1 MGSNLYKLRSFGYA
15 EIDDE
20 IWFPNLN
27 FNALMKIN
35 KLTGRLEI
43 VDKFP
48 NYGVWQGWLYST
60 VCHVNGQLV
69 FVPSWSEEIVA
80 YHIETQKF
88 VSTPLDNK
96 FIGEKKYYF
105 GSAYVY
111 KQYVYM
117 FPTGAK
123 CMVRYDAEKQTITY
137 LENNVSALI
146 RAIPET
152 LSCFYQQF
160 EVIDQKIYIPFLEL
174 NAVVIFDL
182 KDESTEIKYL
192 DIEGGCSTINYLN
205 EYFYLTSFR
214 SPKIYRWNDKTGKVQ
229 TYQSFPDEF
238 KGEKLFIGACKTED
252 SLIFFPGRS
261 NMIISFSVLSGKIHE
276 VQRFSDPDCE
286 SVVTYFVQEDGT
298 EYTMLTAEMDAISSF
313 TYEENSLKLKPYC
326 QRDKVYNKKQIDQ
339 FFMGEDKKD
348 LEKYIVDIL
357 EHSGDVMRQKHK
369 TNCGKRIFEQ
379 ICKA

>member
-1 MGSNLYKLRSFGYA
+1 M

-48 NYGVWQGWLYST
+48 SYGFLERHLYST

-69 FVPSWSEEIVA
+69 FVPSCSEEIVS
-80 YHIETQKF
+80 YHLETQKF
-88 VSTPLDNK
+88 ISTPLDNE

-105 GSAYVY
+105 GNAYVY

-123 CMVRYDAEKQTITY
+123 CIVRYDVVKQTVTY
-137 LENNVSALI
+137 LENDVSTFI
-146 RAIPET
+146 REIPET

-160 EVIDQKIYIPFLEL
+160 EVIDQRVYIPFLEV
-174 NAVVIFDL
+174 NAVAIFDL
-182 KDESTEIKYL
+182 KDESAEIKYL
-192 DIEGGCSTINYLN
+192 NIEGGCSTINYIN
-205 EYFYLTSFR
+205 GYFYLASFR
-214 SPKIYRWNDKTGKVQ
+214 SPKIYRWNDKTGEIQ
-229 TYQSFPDEF
+229 AYQSFPDGFE
-238 KGEKLFIGACKTED
+238 GEKLFIGAYRAKD

-261 NMIISFSVLSGKIHE
+261 NMIILFSVLSGKIRE
-276 VQRFSDPDCE
+276 VQRFSNPDCE
-286 SVVTYFVQEDGT
+286 SVVTYFVQKNEI
-298 EYTMLTAEMDAISSF
+298 EHTMLTAEMDAINCF
-313 TYEENSLKLKPYC
+313 AYEEHSLKMKPYC
-326 QRDKVYNKKQIDQ
+326 QIDKAYNKKQIDK
-339 FFMGEDKKD
+339 FLMWGEKKD
-348 LEKYIVDIL
+348 LEKYIMNIL
-357 EHSGDVMRQKHK
+357 ENGGAVRWREHK
-369 TNCGKRIFEQ
+369 ANCGKKIFEQ